1 MATSN
6 YKKEDVPQASEDPPQ
21 ASEDPSLDVQ
31 EKSEESKGRQE
42 EPVAKVDSKGV
53 EKDGSTEAEILP
65 IPDTCID
72 HLTQGLL
79 DAILPHF
86 QKHDESLTELTRNQ
100 VLLIETLQQ
109 ENTKFAENKI
119 VEDLTKMMLEAKVY
133 QGKLTAIKKEMTSL
147 HEKSSKLKKKAL
159 KLQQQK
165 MKENLEK
172 EQQREREIE
181 EDRKLTAKRPNAS
194 SSKKTAPHR

>member
-1 MATSN
+1 MATSTN
-6 YKKEDVPQASEDPPQ
+6 QKEEVVPV
-21 ASEDPSLDVQ
+21 SEDPSIDIKK
-31 EKSEESKGRQE
+31 KSESEETKESQVKHAAEQNSTDVGE
-42 EPVAKVDSKGV
+42 
-53 EKDGSTEAEILP
+53 GSTAAEVLP

-86 QKHDESLTELTRNQ
+86 QKHDESLSELTRNQ

-109 ENTKFAENKI
+109 ENRKFSENK
-119 VEDLTKMMLEAKVY
+119 VVDDLTKMMLEAKVY

-147 HEKSSKLKKKAL
+147 HEKSNKLKKKAL

-181 EDRKLTAKRPNAS
+181 EDRKLTAKRPTTS
-194 SSKKTAPHR
+194 SSNKTAPHR

>member
-1 MATSN
+1 MATSTN
-6 YKKEDVPQASEDPPQ
+6 QKDDVVPV
-21 ASEDPSLDVQ
+21 SEDPSIDIKK
-31 EKSEESKGRQE
+31 KSESEETKESQVKHAAEQNSTDVGE
-42 EPVAKVDSKGV
+42 
-53 EKDGSTEAEILP
+53 GSTGAEVLP
-65 IPDTCID
+65 IPDTCVD

-86 QKHDESLTELTRNQ
+86 QKHDESLSELTRNQ

-109 ENTKFAENKI
+109 ENRKFSENK
-119 VEDLTKMMLEAKVY
+119 VVDDLTKMMFEAKVY

-181 EDRKLTAKRPNAS
+181 EDRKLTAKRPTTS
-194 SSKKTAPHR
+194 SSNKTAPHR